1 MKLDSTDSHHIAR
14 GNTDNGQTD
23 CSAPELEECP
33 DANGWSYLFVHY
45 TKVDT
50 ATTILEKHFR
60 VFVHRTVSYIKHN
73 TKVIKQEK
81 PTISGLIFVQ
91 GNPNTIKSY
100 LHEELPHI
108 HLVNDCS
115 TGCTARIKDE
125 EMQFFMRTMQIEPTR
140 IRFLEK
146 PYEYYGKFYQQIL
159 ITSGPFA
166 GKEGYII
173 RIHRDRNL
181 VVRLGNLTIA
191 ISGVHKELSPESA
204 KSAGNHT
211 ER

>member
-1 MKLDSTDSHHIAR
+1 MKLDSTDSHSIAR
-14 GNTDNGQTD
+14 GNTNNGQTGS
-23 CSAPELEECP
+23 SAPEIEECP
-33 DANGWSYLFVHY
+33 DANDWSYLFVHY
-45 TKVDT
+45 SKVDT
-50 ATTILEKHFR
+50 TATILEKRFR
-60 VFVHRTVSYIKHN
+60 VFVHRTISYIKHN
-73 TKVIKQEK
+73 NKVVKQEK

-91 GNPNTIKSY
+91 GIPDCIKSY

-115 TGCTARIKDE
+115 TGCTARIQEE

-146 PYEYYGKFYQQIL
+146 PYEYYGKFYPQVQ

-191 ISGVHKELSPESA
+191 ISGIHKELSLESA
-204 KSAGNHT
+204 KSAGNNT
-211 ER
+211 